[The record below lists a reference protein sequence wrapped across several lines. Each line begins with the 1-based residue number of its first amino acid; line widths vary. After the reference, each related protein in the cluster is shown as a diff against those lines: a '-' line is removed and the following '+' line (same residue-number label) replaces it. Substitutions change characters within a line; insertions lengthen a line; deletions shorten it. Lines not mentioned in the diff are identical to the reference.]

1 MNVIQNCDTIVF
13 VMIIHKELKVFRE
26 SEDKYILRQFIKNNN
41 VIQLMPF
48 IIQGDD
54 IVGNKGSDE
63 VIKH

>member
-1 MNVIQNCDTIVF
+1 
-13 VMIIHKELKVFRE
+13 MIIHKELKVFRE